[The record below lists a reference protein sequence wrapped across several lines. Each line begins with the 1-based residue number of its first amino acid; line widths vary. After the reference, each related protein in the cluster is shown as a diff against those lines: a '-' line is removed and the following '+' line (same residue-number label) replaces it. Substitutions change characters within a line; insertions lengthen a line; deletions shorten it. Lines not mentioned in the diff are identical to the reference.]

1 MRSYRSLALV
11 LVLFSALTSTNAALA
26 ATLVNSSPAA
36 GAMVT
41 TAPTQITITADGAL
55 AEMGNSLLV
64 TGPEGTRVDDGSLQI
79 SGATALVGV
88 KSLTRTGLYTVTYQ
102 LILSDGQNLNGSYT
116 FTLID
121 TTSSPTT
128 TATSSPTPSG
138 TSPPQQNSTF
148 LDRLKG
154 GGVGLLLVALILIV
168 VGSRV
173 AGSRRNRG

>member
-11 LVLFSALTSTNAALA
+11 LVLFSALTSANAALA
-26 ATLVNSSPAA
+26 AMLVNSSPAA

-116 FTLID
+116 FTLIGI
-121 TTSSPTT
+121 TSSPTA
-128 TATSSPTPSG
+128 ATSSPTPSE
-138 TSPPQQNSTF
+138 TSPTQQNSTF

-154 GGVGLLLVALILIV
+154 GGVGLLLIALILIV

-173 AGSRRNRG
+173 ASSRRNHG

>member
-11 LVLFSALTSTNAALA
+11 LVLFSALTSANAALA

-41 TAPTQITITADGAL
+41 TAPTQITITADGSL

-116 FTLID
+116 FTLIGI
-121 TTSSPTT
+121 TSSPT
-128 TATSSPTPSG
+128 TATSSPTPSE
-138 TSPPQQNSTF
+138 TSPTQQNSTF

-154 GGVGLLLVALILIV
+154 GGVGLLLIALILIV

-173 AGSRRNRG
+173 ASSRRNHG

>member
-11 LVLFSALTSTNAALA
+11 LVLFSALTSANIALA

-36 GAMVT
+36 GSMVT

-88 KSLTRTGLYTVTYQ
+88 KTLTRTGLYTVTYQ

-116 FTLID
+116 FTLIG
-121 TTSSPTT
+121 TTNSPT
-128 TATSSPTPSG
+128 TATSSPTPSE

-168 VGSRV
+168 IGSRV
-173 AGSRRNRG
+173 AGSRRNQG